1 MPNFLILMNTILDY
15 YIRPLTQEDEPF
27 LWPMLYEAAHVA
39 EEGEST
45 VEAVVNH
52 PLIAKYVKD
61 WGRASD
67 MGFAAIELNSSQPI
81 GAAWLRLFTGD
92 DKGFGWVDDTIPE
105 LAIALLPEYTNQGI
119 GTQLLARLLSA
130 AKASY
135 RSVSLSVRSS
145 NPALNLYQRSGFKV
159 IEGSETI
166 NRTGGTSL
174 TLQIDFD

>member
-1 MPNFLILMNTILDY
+1 MNTILDY

-27 LWPMLYEAAHVA
+27 LWQMLYEAAHMA

-67 MGFAAIELNSSQPI
+67 MGFAAIAFNSSQPI
-81 GAAWLRLFTGD
+81 GAAWLRLFTED

-105 LAIALLPEYTNQGI
+105 LAIAVLPEYTNQGV
-119 GTQLLARLLSA
+119 GTQLLASLLSA
-130 AKASY
+130 AKVSY
-135 RSVSLSVRSS
+135 PAVSLSVRSS
-145 NPALNLYQRSGFKV
+145 NRALNFYQRSGFKV

-174 TLQIDFD
+174 TLQIDFN

>member
-1 MPNFLILMNTILDY
+1 MGKVLDY
-15 YIRPLTQEDEPF
+15 SIRRLTQEDEPF
-27 LWPMLYEAAHVA
+27 LWQMLYEAAHMA

-45 VEAVVNH
+45 VQAVVNH
-52 PLIAKYVKD
+52 PLIAKYVKN
-61 WGRASD
+61 WGRTND
-67 MGFAAIELNSSQPI
+67 LGFAAIELNDNQPI

-92 DKGFGWVDDTIPE
+92 DKGFGWIDDTIPE
-105 LAIALLPEYTNQGI
+105 LAIAVLPEYRNQGV

-145 NPALNLYQRSGFKV
+145 NPALNLYERSGFKV

-166 NRTGGTSL
+166 NRTAGTSF
-174 TLQIDFD
+174 TMKVDFD

>member
-1 MPNFLILMNTILDY
+1 MSKVWHY
-15 YIRPLTQEDEPF
+15 SIRPLTQEDEPF
-27 LWPMLYEAAHVA
+27 LWQMLYEAAHMA

-45 VEAVVNH
+45 VQAVVNH
-52 PLIAKYVKD
+52 PLIAKYVKN

-67 MGFAAIELNSSQPI
+67 LGFAAIELNGSQPV
-81 GAAWLRLFTGD
+81 GAAWLRLFAED
-92 DKGFGWVDDTIPE
+92 DKGFGWVDDTTPD
-105 LAIALLPEYTNQGI
+105 LAIAVLPEYTNQGV

-145 NPALNLYQRSGFKV
+145 NRALSLYERSGFKV

-166 NRTGGTSL
+166 NRTGGTSF
-174 TLQIDFD
+174 TMKVDFD

>member
-1 MPNFLILMNTILDY
+1 MSKVLDY

-27 LWPMLYEAAHVA
+27 LWQMLYEAAHVA

-61 WGRASD
+61 WGRAND
-67 MGFAAIELNSSQPI
+67 MGFAAIACNSSQPI

-92 DKGFGWVDDTIPE
+92 DKGFGWVNDTIPE

-119 GTQLLARLLSA
+119 GTQLLDRLLSA

-145 NPALNLYQRSGFKV
+145 NLALSLYERSGFKV
-159 IEGSETI
+159 IEGNETI

-174 TLQIDFD
+174 IMQIDFD

>member
-1 MPNFLILMNTILDY
+1 
-15 YIRPLTQEDEPF
+15 
-27 LWPMLYEAAHVA
+27 
-39 EEGEST
+39 
-45 VEAVVNH
+45 
-52 PLIAKYVKD
+52 
-61 WGRASD
+61 
-67 MGFAAIELNSSQPI
+67 LNSSQPI

>member
-1 MPNFLILMNTILDY
+1 MGKVWDY
-15 YIRPLTQEDEPF
+15 SIRPLTQEDEPF
-27 LWPMLYEAAHVA
+27 LWQMLYEAAHMA

-45 VEAVVNH
+45 VQAVVNH
-52 PLIAKYVKD
+52 PLIAKYVQN

-67 MGFAAIELNSSQPI
+67 LGFAAIELNGSQPV
-81 GAAWLRLFTGD
+81 GAAWLRLFAGD

-105 LAIALLPEYTNQGI
+105 LAIAVLPEYTNQGV

-130 AKASY
+130 AASY

-145 NPALNLYQRSGFKV
+145 NRALSLYERSGFKV

-166 NRTGGTSL
+166 NRTGGTSF
-174 TLQIDFD
+174 TMKVDFD

>member
-1 MPNFLILMNTILDY
+1 MGKVLDY
-15 YIRPLTQEDEPF
+15 SIRSLTQEDEPF
-27 LWPMLYEAAHVA
+27 LWQMLYEAAHMA

-45 VEAVVNH
+45 VQVVVNH
-52 PLIAKYVKD
+52 PLIAKYVKN
-61 WGRASD
+61 WGRAND
-67 MGFAAIELNSSQPI
+67 LGFVAIELNDNQPI

-92 DKGFGWVDDTIPE
+92 DKGFGWIDDTIPE
-105 LAIALLPEYTNQGI
+105 LAIAVLPEYRNQGV

-145 NPALNLYQRSGFKV
+145 NPALNLYERSGFKV

-166 NRTGGTSL
+166 NRTGGRSFTMKV
-174 TLQIDFD
+174 DFD

>member
-1 MPNFLILMNTILDY
+1 MDKILDY

-27 LWPMLYEAAHVA
+27 LWQMLYVAAHMA

-45 VEAVVNH
+45 VQAVVNH
-52 PLIAKYVKD
+52 PLIARYVKD
-61 WGRASD
+61 WGRAGD
-67 MGFAAIELNSSQPI
+67 TGFVAIELNSSQPI

-92 DKGFGWVDDTIPE
+92 EKGFGWIDDAIPE
-105 LAIALLPEYTNQGI
+105 LAIAVLPEYTNQGV

-135 RSVSLSVRSS
+135 PAASLSVRSS
-145 NPALNLYQRSGFKV
+145 NRALNLYERSGFKV

-166 NRTGGTSL
+166 NRTAGTSL
-174 TLQIDFD
+174 TMKVDFD

>member
-1 MPNFLILMNTILDY
+1 MGKVLDY
-15 YIRPLTQEDEPF
+15 SIRSLTQEDEPF
-27 LWPMLYEAAHVA
+27 LWQMLYEAAHMA

-45 VEAVVNH
+45 VQAVVNH
-52 PLIAKYVKD
+52 PLIAKYVNN
-61 WGRASD
+61 WGRAND
-67 MGFAAIELNSSQPI
+67 LGFVAIELNDNQPV

-92 DKGFGWVDDTIPE
+92 DKGFGWIDHTIPE
-105 LAIALLPEYTNQGI
+105 LAIAVLPGYTNQGV

-145 NPALNLYQRSGFKV
+145 NRALSLYERSGFKI

-166 NRTGGTSL
+166 NRTGGTSFTMKVDL
-174 TLQIDFD
+174 D